1 MAKKIKLFAVGRI
14 KSGFWNQATEHYRKK
29 IAKFYSLEE
38 ATIRDAPGN
47 LSPEDRANRESEEL
61 RKKCS
66 SRDTILCLDQGGTA
80 LSSEQFALRLQT
92 WIEETGT
99 PCFILGGAFGLSPE
113 LLRSAHSSLS
123 LSPMTLPHE
132 LSRVLLLEQIYRAAT
147 INWGHPYHH

>member
-14 KSGFWNQATEHYRKK
+14 KSGFWKQATEHYRRK
-29 IAKFYSLEE
+29 IATFYSLEE
-38 ATIRDAPGN
+38 TTIRDAPGN
-47 LSPEDRANRESEEL
+47 LSPTDRAKRESDEL
-61 RKKCS
+61 RKKCAPQ
-66 SRDTILCLDQGGTA
+66 DIVLCLDQGGTA
-80 LSSEQFALRLQT
+80 LSSEQFARRLQK
-92 WIEETGT
+92 WVEEPGT

-113 LLRSAHSSLS
+113 LLRAGRLNLS

>member
-14 KSGFWNQATEHYRKK
+14 KSGFWKQATEHYRKK
-29 IAKFYSLEE
+29 IATFYSLEE
-38 ATIRDAPGN
+38 TTIRDAPGN
-47 LSPEDRANRESEEL
+47 LSPEDRAKRESEEL
-61 RKKCS
+61 RKKCG
-66 SRDTILCLDQGGTA
+66 SRETILCLDQGGTV
-80 LSSEQFALRLQT
+80 LSSEQFARRLQT

-99 PCFILGGAFGLSPE
+99 PCFFLGGAFGLSPE